1 MQVAQESSGVE
12 ERRAP
17 EGARRL
23 RRIGQSSGDLL
34 FLLPAL
40 VLLSLAVVLPS
51 MSAMVHAFTD
61 WQPGYESPWV
71 GFGNFTELFGS
82 IQFRQI
88 LANHAVLLLGV
99 PIWVLL
105 PLAVSFLLYQRV
117 PYAGVFRA
125 IFFFPALASPALIG
139 ILFAF
144 VLAPAGPLNELLRTI
159 GLGGLAGDWLAQ
171 EHLVKPVIIAVLAW
185 ATMGMGVVIFS
196 AALSAVPPEL
206 FESAEL
212 DGASWWQ
219 RLWHIVLPSIRHVVE
234 LWTVILIVSVFV
246 GIFPWIYT
254 LTRGGPGYS
263 STTLD
268 WDIYQNALTYG
279 YFGLAAAEAMV
290 LLVIVAVIAG
300 LGVVLSRKA
309 ART

>member
-1 MQVAQESSGVE
+1 LLG
-12 ERRAP
+12 R
-17 EGARRL
+17 GAEA
-23 RRIGQSSGDLL
+23 GDVL
-34 FLLPAL
+34 FLAPI
-40 VLLSLAVVLPS
+40 VFIMAVAIVLPS
-51 MSAMVHAFTD
+51 VSVVMHAFTD

-71 GFGNFTELFGS
+71 GFENFATLFRS
-82 IQFRQI
+82 VQFRQI

-99 PIWVLL
+99 PLWVVL
-105 PLAVSFLLYQRV
+105 PLAMSFLLYERV
-117 PYAGVFRA
+117 RFAGVYRA
-125 IFFFPALASPALIG
+125 IFFFPAMASPALIG

-144 VLAPAGPLNELLRTI
+144 ILAPAGPLNSFLRAV
-159 GLGGLAGDWLAQ
+159 GLGALAGDWLVDA
-171 EHLVKPVIIAVLAW
+171 HLVKPVIIVVLAW

-206 FESAEL
+206 FESAEI

-219 RLWHIVLPSIRHVVE
+219 RLWHIVLPSIRRVVE
-234 LWTVILIVSVFV
+234 LWTVILIVAVFT

-268 WDIYQNALTYG
+268 WDIYTNALSFG

-290 LLVIVAVIAG
+290 LLAIVAIVTV
-300 LGVVLSRKA
+300 LGVLLGRKA
-309 ART
+309 ARA